1 MNSRRRFRMKALF
14 IGLLTAKIGV
24 TLVYLTGTV
33 SISELFL
40 TQPAAIAQEK
50 PLESQQNKA
59 KASETTSITK
69 PTEPPRV
76 DLTAVLKR
84 LDRERNQID
93 RERENIQKQR
103 VQLDVLKQEIEEK
116 IEKLSKIQQQIAAD
130 IAKQEAMDDKRN
142 KTEQAQEDAK
152 IKMLGKVY
160 SSMKPKQAAAI
171 INKMDIEVI
180 QKVFSQMKGEQIGS
194 ILSYV
199 DQERA
204 ALISEKLAEKKI
216 IQTN

>member
-1 MNSRRRFRMKALF
+1 MKRISRLRMKTLL
-14 IGLLTAKIGV
+14 IGLLSAKIGV
-24 TLVYLTGTV
+24 TMIYLTGTV
-33 SISELFL
+33 SLSEFL
-40 TQPAAIAQEK
+40 WEQPAAIAQEQSPK
-50 PLESQQNKA
+50 NKA
-59 KASETTSITK
+59 EETDASQNAAERRT
-69 PTEPPRV
+69 PPGPSV
-76 DLTAVLKR
+76 DVSAMLKR
-84 LDRERNQID
+84 LDRERKQID

-103 VQLDVLKQEIEEK
+103 AQLDVLKKEIEEK
-116 IEKLSKIQQQIAAD
+116 NEKLSTLQQQIAED
-130 IAKQEAMDDKRN
+130 IAKQEARDNKRK
-142 KTEQAQEDAK
+142 KTQQAQEDAK

-204 ALISEKLAEKKI
+204 ALISEKLAEKNM
-216 IQTN
+216 IQIQ

>member
-1 MNSRRRFRMKALF
+1 MNSRSRFRMKALL

-33 SISELFL
+33 SISEFFL
-40 TQPAAIAQEK
+40 SQPAAIAQEK
-50 PLESQQNKA
+50 PAESRENKT
-59 KASETTSITK
+59 ETVKTAEK
-69 PTEPPRV
+69 PKTPPPPNV
-76 DLTAVLKR
+76 DITAVLKR
-84 LDRERNQID
+84 LDRDRKKIE

-103 VQLDVLKQEIEEK
+103 AQLDALKQEIEEK
-116 IEKLSKIQQQIAAD
+116 VEKLSKIQLQIATD
-130 IAKQEAMDDKRN
+130 IAKQEAMDDKRKKN
-142 KTEQAQEDAK
+142 RTAEEDAK

-199 DQERA
+199 DQDRA
-204 ALISEKLAEKKI
+204 ALISEKLAEKKL

>member
-1 MNSRRRFRMKALF
+1 MKRISRLRMKALL
-14 IGLLTAKIGV
+14 IGLLSAKIGV
-24 TLVYLTGTV
+24 TMIYLTGTV
-33 SISELFL
+33 SLSEFFL
-40 TQPAAIAQEK
+40 EQPAAIAQEK
-50 PLESQQNKA
+50 SPTNKPEEIQ
-59 KASETTSITK
+59 ASENAAEQRTS
-69 PTEPPRV
+69 PVPSV
-76 DLTAVLKR
+76 DVSAMLKR
-84 LDRERNQID
+84 LDRERKQIE

-116 IEKLSKIQQQIAAD
+116 IEKLSTLQQQIAED
-130 IAKQEAMDDKRN
+130 IAKQEARDNKRK
-142 KTEQAQEDAK
+142 KTQQVQEDAK

-171 INKMDIEVI
+171 INKMDIDVI

-204 ALISEKLAEKKI
+204 ALISEKLAEKNMM
-216 IQTN
+216 QTQ

>member
-1 MNSRRRFRMKALF
+1 MNSRSRFRMKALL

-33 SISELFL
+33 SISEFFL
-40 TQPAAIAQEK
+40 LQPAAIAQEK
-50 PLESQQNKA
+50 PAESRENKTEAA
-59 KASETTSITK
+59 KTAEK
-69 PTEPPRV
+69 PKTPPPPNV
-76 DLTAVLKR
+76 DITAVLKR
-84 LDRERNQID
+84 LDRDRKQIE

-103 VQLDVLKQEIEEK
+103 AQLDALKQEIEEK
-116 IEKLSKIQQQIAAD
+116 VEKLSKIQQQIATD
-130 IAKQEAMDDKRN
+130 IAKQEAMDDKRKKN
-142 KTEQAQEDAK
+142 RTAEEDAK

-171 INKMDIEVI
+171 INKMNIEVI

-199 DQERA
+199 DQDRA
-204 ALISEKLAEKKI
+204 ALISEKLAEKKLI
-216 IQTN
+216 KTN

>member
-1 MNSRRRFRMKALF
+1 MNSRSRFRMKALL

-33 SISELFL
+33 SISEFFL
-40 TQPAAIAQEK
+40 AQPAAIAQEK
-50 PLESQQNKA
+50 PAESKENKTKTVETAA
-59 KASETTSITK
+59 KPKT
-69 PTEPPRV
+69 PPPNV
-76 DLTAVLKR
+76 DITAVLKR
-84 LDRERNQID
+84 LDRDRKQIE

-103 VQLDVLKQEIEEK
+103 AQLGALKQEIEEK
-116 IEKLSKIQQQIAAD
+116 VEKLSKLQQQIATD
-130 IAKQEAMDDKRN
+130 IAKQEAMDDKRKKN
-142 KTEQAQEDAK
+142 RKVEEDAK

-199 DQERA
+199 DQDRA
-204 ALISEKLAEKKI
+204 ALISEKLAEKKLL
-216 IQTN
+216 QTN

>member
-1 MNSRRRFRMKALF
+1 MNSRSRFRMKALL

-33 SISELFL
+33 SISEFFL
-40 TQPAAIAQEK
+40 AQPAAIAQEK
-50 PLESQQNKA
+50 PAESRENKT
-59 KASETTSITK
+59 ETVKTAEK
-69 PTEPPRV
+69 PKTPPLPNV
-76 DLTAVLKR
+76 DVTAVLKR
-84 LDRERNQID
+84 LDRDRKQIE

-103 VQLDVLKQEIEEK
+103 AQLDVLKQEIEEK
-116 IEKLSKIQQQIAAD
+116 VEKLSKIQQQIATD
-130 IAKQEAMDDKRN
+130 IAKQEAMDDKRKKN
-142 KTEQAQEDAK
+142 RTAEEDAK

-160 SSMKPKQAAAI
+160 SSMKPKQAAGI
-171 INKMDIEVI
+171 INKMDIKVI

-199 DQERA
+199 DQDRA
-204 ALISEKLAEKKI
+204 ALISEKLAEKKL

>member
-1 MNSRRRFRMKALF
+1 MNSRNRIRMKALL

-33 SISELFL
+33 SISDLLL
-40 TQPAAIAQEK
+40 TQPSAIAQEK
-50 PLESQQNKA
+50 PAETQENKP
-59 KASETTSITK
+59 ETIETAEKSKT
-69 PTEPPRV
+69 PPPPSV
-76 DLTAVLKR
+76 DISAVLNR
-84 LDRERNQID
+84 LDRDRKQIES
-93 RERENIQKQR
+93 ERENIQKQR
-103 VQLDVLKQEIEEK
+103 AQLDALKQEIEEK
-116 IEKLSKIQQQIAAD
+116 IEKLSKIQQQIATD
-130 IAKQEAMDDKRN
+130 IAKQEAMDDKR
-142 KTEQAQEDAK
+142 KQTQKAEEDAK

-199 DQERA
+199 DKDRA
-204 ALISEKLAEKKI
+204 ALISEKLAEKKLM
-216 IQTN
+216 QTN